1 MKVKTRLISDPR
13 FRLLIFLL
21 LSSSI
26 VALSVLAA
34 IYTTFPGDEKVL
46 EAFHEI
52 ETSWLTSAARNVTQ
66 LGSAAVIAVSILALG
81 TFLWI
86 TGRRRDAMGCAFIAL
101 AELSGL
107 GIKELVGR
115 PRPDFIL
122 LSSAPASA
130 AFPSGHAIHSVL
142 FFGFLIHLC
151 WFHMGS
157 TRLRAALQGFIALSI
172 LTVSASRI
180 YLGVHWPSDV
190 LGGYLYGA
198 FFLWILIW
206 AVRGHR
212 FGLLSKGRD

>member
-1 MKVKTRLISDPR
+1 MKVKFRLVSDPR
-13 FRLLIFLL
+13 FRLLVFLL
-21 LSSSI
+21 LFGST
-26 VALSVLAA
+26 VALSVFAA
-34 IYTTFPGDEKVL
+34 LYTTFPGDEEVL
-46 EAFHEI
+46 EAFQGL
-52 ETSWLTSAARNVTQ
+52 ETSWLSSAARNVTQ

-86 TGRRRDAMGCAFIAL
+86 TGRRRDAMGCVFIAL
-101 AELSGL
+101 AELSGF

-122 LSSAPASA
+122 FLPAPESP
-130 AFPSGHAIHSVL
+130 AFPSGHAVHAVL
-142 FFGFLIHLC
+142 FFGYLIHLC

-157 TRLRAALQGFIALSI
+157 TRFRVALQGFIALSI
-172 LTVSASRI
+172 LTISVSRI

>member
-1 MKVKTRLISDPR
+1 MKVKFRLVSDPR
-13 FRLLIFLL
+13 FRLLVFLL
-21 LSSSI
+21 LFGST

-34 IYTTFPGDEKVL
+34 LYTTFPGDEEVL
-46 EAFHEI
+46 EAFQGL
-52 ETSWLTSAARNVTQ
+52 ETSWLSAAARNVTQ

-86 TGRRRDAMGCAFIAL
+86 TGRRRDAMGCVFIAL
-101 AELSGL
+101 AELSGF

-115 PRPDFIL
+115 PRPEFVL
-122 LSSAPASA
+122 FPLAPESA
-130 AFPSGHAIHSVL
+130 AFPSGHAVHAVL

-157 TRLRAALQGFIALSI
+157 TRLRVALQGFIALSI
-172 LTVSASRI
+172 LTISVSRI

>member
-1 MKVKTRLISDPR
+1 MKVKNKLIADPR

-21 LSSSI
+21 LFGSI

-34 IYTTFPGDEKVL
+34 IYTTFPGDEGIL
-46 EAFHEI
+46 EAFQGL
-52 ETSWLTSAARNVTQ
+52 ETSWLSSAARNVTQ

-86 TGRRRDAMGCAFIAL
+86 TDRRRDAMGCVFIAM

-122 LSSAPASA
+122 FLPAPETA
-130 AFPSGHAIHSVL
+130 AFPSGHAVHAVL

-157 TRLRAALQGFIALSI
+157 TRFRAALQGFIVLSI

>member
-1 MKVKTRLISDPR
+1 MKVKFRLVSDPR
-13 FRLLIFLL
+13 FRLLVFLL
-21 LSSSI
+21 LFGST

-34 IYTTFPGDEKVL
+34 LYTTFPGDEEVL
-46 EAFHEI
+46 EAFQGL
-52 ETSWLTSAARNVTQ
+52 ETSWLSAAARNVTQ

-86 TGRRRDAMGCAFIAL
+86 TGRRRDAMGCVFIAL
-101 AELSGL
+101 AELSGF

-115 PRPDFIL
+115 PRPEFVL
-122 LSSAPASA
+122 FPPAPESA
-130 AFPSGHAIHSVL
+130 AFPSGHAVHAVL

-157 TRLRAALQGFIALSI
+157 TRLMVALQGFIALSI
-172 LTVSASRI
+172 LTISVSRI

>member
-1 MKVKTRLISDPR
+1 MMKDPR
-13 FRLLIFLL
+13 FRLLVFLL
-21 LSSSI
+21 LFGST

-34 IYTTFPGDEKVL
+34 IYTTFPGDEGVL
-46 EAFHEI
+46 EAFQGL
-52 ETSWLTSAARNVTQ
+52 ETSWLSAAARNVTQ

-86 TGRRRDAMGCAFIAL
+86 TGRRRDAMGCVFIAL
-101 AELSGL
+101 AELSGF

-115 PRPDFIL
+115 PRPEFVL
-122 LSSAPASA
+122 FPPAPESA
-130 AFPSGHAIHSVL
+130 AFPSGHAVHAVL

-157 TRLRAALQGFIALSI
+157 TRLRVALQGFIALSI
-172 LTVSASRI
+172 LTISVSRI